1 MQIERITNVL
11 RYARSFL
18 NLSSRLT
25 SEQSLASATGS
36 HLYIRVNGA
45 RFMASRACYLGLCR
59 NQHVFDEIA
68 GKSGDY
74 LWEEWKKQVLGA
86 RDEIAAFV
94 VSHRPGGGGGGQ
106 KRL

>member
-45 RFMASRACYLGLCR
+45 RLMASRACYLGLCR

-74 LWEEWKKQVLGA
+74 QWKKQVLGA

-94 VSHRPGGGGGGQ
+94 VSHRPRGGGGQ